1 MVCKLDKAGFVKKKE
16 GSGSCC
22 HIKIA
27 WLQGCQGRGAS
38 VLLCLFQSGHCP
50 LNQNSVSQ
58 NITCREC
65 QIRKRSPKTTV
76 EGSKVFVLWEH
87 TYHFFSTKSLLNKR
101 LEIRVTPAAEIK
113 DRVKHTPSAFEM
125 QITVWLS
132 TVSMALYLSWV
143 QWEEYEIVFEYSPNG
158 VLPFVGRVWKSFW
171 GGAACHQIE
180 PSVYSAEG
188 LLCRWRW
195 RDRHIWGQ
203 E

>member
-1 MVCKLDKAGFVKKKE
+1 MCK
-16 GSGSCC
+16 
-22 HIKIA
+22 
-27 WLQGCQGRGAS
+27 
-38 VLLCLFQSGHCP
+38 CP
-50 LNQNSVSQ
+50 LVSFPIRKLSSNHNSVFQDLTS
-58 NITCREC
+58 REC
-65 QIRKRSPKTTV
+65 QIRKR
-76 EGSKVFVLWEH
+76 
-87 TYHFFSTKSLLNKR
+87 YHRKYGWGEKSLCIVRTRIAFFSTKSLLNKH

-143 QWEEYEIVFEYSPNG
+143 QWGEYEIVFEYSQNG